1 VPSSCVAPVVA
12 GVDGSASS
20 LSAVRLAAGHAAL
33 YGCPLLIV
41 HAFNWLP
48 RQRLPAGTCPRA
60 AADDV
65 IGRAAAAA
73 GEVAPGL
80 EIGTRLLEGAATS
93 ALLRLARTAVLL
105 AVGDGGLS
113 AQDCLPTYASAVHIA
128 ARAPCSVLV
137 ARASSPSHGPILV
150 GVNGAPASEQALDA
164 AFDIAARRRAELV
177 VVRAAPSSPDGRAG
191 DDEQLRDLAD
201 LVRPRQD
208 RYHVAARIRL
218 LPGEPEA
225 VLVAASAGAGLVI
238 VGARGRRP
246 YQGLLGPVAQTLLQH
261 SPAPVVLVR
270 GGTPVPAR
278 GPEPRPPATFHRAT
292 RPFG

>member
-1 VPSSCVAPVVA
+1 VVA

-20 LSAVRLAAGHAAL
+20 LSAVRLAAGHAAA
-33 YGCPLLIV
+33 YGSPLLIV

-48 RQRLPAGTCPRA
+48 RQQLPAGTCPRA
-60 AADDV
+60 AADEV

-93 ALLRLARTAVLL
+93 TLLRLARTAVLL

-113 AQDCLPTYASAVHIA
+113 AEDCLPTYASAVHIA

-137 ARASSPSHGPILV
+137 ARASPPGHGPILV

-177 VVRAAPSSPDGRAG
+177 VVRAVPSGP
-191 DDEQLRDLAD
+191 DDEQLRELAD
-201 LVRPRQD
+201 LVRPRED
-208 RYHVAARIRL
+208 RYHLAARIRL

-225 VLVAASAGAGLVI
+225 VLVAASARAGLVI

-261 SPAPVVLVR
+261 SAAPVLLVR
-270 GGTPVPAR
+270 GGVAVQER
-278 GPEPRPPATFHRAT
+278 GPGHPPPATAT
-292 RPFG
+292 TAAPAGP